1 MRLVLLLAMAWALAG
16 CHRATQV
23 SIANQSGVALEQVVL
38 SGAGFERP
46 LGTIAAGASVATL
59 VHPRGESG
67 LALSFR
73 AQGRPVLLPPSGYV
87 EGGGRYR
94 VRVVVDPALRAEVD
108 AQLASY

>member
-1 MRLVLLLAMAWALAG
+1 MRLALLLLVAGSLAG
-16 CHRATQV
+16 CHRATEV
-23 SIANQSGVALEQVVL
+23 SVSNQSGVALEQVVL

-46 LGTIAAGASVATL
+46 LGTIAAGARVATL

-73 AQGRPVLLPPSGYV
+73 AGGRPVLLPPAGYV

-94 VRVVVDPALRAEVD
+94 VRMVVDPALRADVD
-108 AQLASY
+108 AQLAAY